1 MHFFDVGKIIATH
14 GLKGE
19 VKVSLITDFADDR
32 FAPKSRLYLSD
43 NHEKALIVK
52 NGRPFKNY
60 WLVTF
65 ENVDDID
72 EAEKLVGE
80 TLVIKQDDQT
90 DLEEGS
96 YYYYQILNN
105 DVFDNQTKE
114 KIGTVVD
121 IEAPGANDIWE
132 IKPITGKNFWIP
144 NIKSVVKKVDTD
156 NHAIYVEL
164 IEGLRD
170 ED

>member
-19 VKVSLITDFADDR
+19 VKVALITDFAEDR

-43 NHEKALIVK
+43 DHEHELIVK
-52 NGRPFKNY
+52 SSRPFKNY
-60 WLVTF
+60 WLVNF
-65 ENVDDID
+65 ENIDDID
-72 EAEKLVGE
+72 KAEKLVGK
-80 TLVIKQDDQT
+80 TLVISKEDQP
-90 DLEEGS
+90 DLKEGS
-96 YYYYQILNN
+96 YYYYQILNS

-114 KIGTVVD
+114 KLGTVVD

-132 IKPITGKNFWIP
+132 IKPVFGKNFWIP
-144 NIKSVVKKVDTD
+144 NIKSVVKKVDPD